1 MNLEKGG
8 AFVLLF
14 ILDEMYIKGEFEI
27 LIFLQFLLLLKHAP
41 ISGSVNFVK
50 DAGQQLDQF

>member
-1 MNLEKGG
+1 MRW
-8 AFVLLF
+8 
-14 ILDEMYIKGEFEI
+14 YIKGEFEI

-50 DAGQQLDQF
+50 DAGQQLDQFWVN